1 MSKRRG
7 FTLIELLVVI
17 AIIALLLSILMPALR
32 RVKEQGRM
40 VKCLAN
46 LKQWNLIAAM
56 FTDENDG
63 KFWLSEPD
71 TPGYWWIAYME
82 ERYQSRIKN
91 KLWFCPSSQKPVRDE
106 RGNSLQTLNIFNA
119 WGIFTKSDKSTLC
132 ADGVSGSYS
141 INGYC
146 LIPQARQGGTPKATY
161 EGGVPTQYGWKMA
174 SEGAGSQAPWFI
186 EALRFDLWPLPTA
199 GPAQREFEAWG
210 DNNMGRCCIN
220 RHQGFVNAAFMDWSA
235 RGVGLKE
242 LWTLKWHKNFNTAGP
257 YTLAGG
263 AKASDWPQWIQR
275 FKDY

>member
-32 RVKEQGRM
+32 KVKEQGRM

-56 FTDENDG
+56 YTQENDG
-63 KFWLSEPD
+63 KFWDSD
-71 TPGYWWIAYME
+71 AGTPAYWWIAHLE
-82 ERYQSRIKN
+82 ERYQSRLKN
-91 KLWFCPSSQKPVRDE
+91 KLWFCPSGQKPVRDE
-106 RGNSLQTLNIFNA
+106 RGNNLATFNIFNA
-119 WGIFTKSDKSTLC
+119 WGIYTKSDKSSLGP
-132 ADGVSGSYS
+132 DGIAGSYS

-146 LIPQARQGGTPKATY
+146 LIPRSATTY
-161 EGGVPTQYGWKMA
+161 EGGVSVQSGWKTA
-174 SEGAGSQAPWFI
+174 NAGGGSQAPWFI

-199 GPAQREFEAWG
+199 GPAPNEFAAWG

-242 LWTLKWHKNFNTAGP
+242 IWTLKWHKTFDTSGP
-257 YTLAGG
+257 YTMAGG
-263 AKASDWPQWIQR
+263 VKPTDWPQWIQR